1 MKKTVIF
8 DLDGTL
14 ANGDH
19 RLHLLPSREMA
30 HTTSSWDAFNLAAK
44 DDAPISNNIELCRTM
59 HAAGYRIVILT
70 GRCDVAKRITKDWLD
85 YRVVPYD
92 KLIMRKAGDNR
103 TDIEFKR
110 EAVGKLKNI
119 LCAFD
124 DLEHIA
130 KAMRSWGITCHL
142 VTHYEHDLVHVSKNV
157 K

>member
-19 RLHLLPSREMA
+19 RLHLLPNREIA
-30 HTTSSWDAFNLAAK
+30 GITSSWDAFNLAALN
-44 DDAPISNNIELCRTM
+44 DSPIKNNIELCRTM
-59 HAAGYRIVILT
+59 HESGYRIIILT
-70 GRCDVAKRITKDWLD
+70 GRCDVAKKITKEWLAKHD
-85 YRVVPYD
+85 VPYQ
-92 KLIMRKAGDNR
+92 KLVMRKAGDNR
-103 TDIEFKR
+103 SDIEFKH
-110 EAVGKLKNI
+110 EAVAKIKNI

-130 KAMRSWGITCHL
+130 KAMRSWGITCHQ
-142 VTHYEHDLVHVSKNV
+142 VTHYDHDMVHISNNV